1 MSGMRILLGLGLSL
15 VCVQHVL
22 AVAVMSVDLGSQ
34 WMKVAVVS
42 VSWRKFRQRIYTLNI
57 LVNSLVCQWKLL

>member
-1 MSGMRILLGLGLSL
+1 MSGMRILLGLGLGL

-42 VSWRKFRQRIYTLNI
+42 VSWRKWRQIQIISVL
-57 LVNSLVCQWKLL
+57 

>member
-1 MSGMRILLGLGLSL
+1 MSGMRILLGLGLGL

-42 VSWRKFRQRIYTLNI
+42 VSCWN
-57 LVNSLVCQWKLL
+57 

>member
-1 MSGMRILLGLGLSL
+1 MSGMRILLGLGLGL
-15 VCVQHVL
+15 VCVQHVI

-42 VSWRKFRQRIYTLNI
+42 VSCEN
-57 LVNSLVCQWKLL
+57 

>member
-1 MSGMRILLGLGLSL
+1 MTMSGMRILLGLGLGL
-15 VCVQHVL
+15 ICVQHVL

-42 VSWRKFRQRIYTLNI
+42 VSWRKYGE
-57 LVNSLVCQWKLL
+57 K

>member
-1 MSGMRILLGLGLSL
+1 MSGMRILLGLGLGL
-15 VCVQHVL
+15 VCVQHVI

-42 VSWRKFRQRIYTLNI
+42 VINLLFP
-57 LVNSLVCQWKLL
+57 SLVCQWKLL

>member
-1 MSGMRILLGLGLSL
+1 MSGMRILLGLGLGL
-15 VCVQHVL
+15 VCVQHVI

-42 VSWRKFRQRIYTLNI
+42 VINLLFP
-57 LVNSLVCQWKLL
+57 SLVCQWKLP